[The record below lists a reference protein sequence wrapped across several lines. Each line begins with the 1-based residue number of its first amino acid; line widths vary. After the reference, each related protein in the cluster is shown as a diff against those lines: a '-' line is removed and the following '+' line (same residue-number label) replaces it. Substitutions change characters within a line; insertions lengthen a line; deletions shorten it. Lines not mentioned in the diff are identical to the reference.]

1 MLEISARG
9 WLKKR
14 KWVFLSEG
22 KQNPEISKSRKIK
35 FCENLPSNI
44 IWFLFFLYQHFL
56 SLRFFFGFIAIVD
69 VSLAQLPMAML
80 LWNWNLK
87 LDFTL
92 FLIYA
97 FVCSPFSVCSFL
109 IQIFLPFTCSS
120 LCDVLLLKISF
131 AEHGLCSYVSF

>member
-1 MLEISARG
+1 M
-9 WLKKR
+9 
-14 KWVFLSEG
+14 
-22 KQNPEISKSRKIK
+22 
-35 FCENLPSNI
+35 
-44 IWFLFFLYQHFL
+44 YQHFL

-97 FVCSPFSVCSFL
+97 FVCNPFSTCFL

-120 LCDVLLLKISF
+120 LCDALLLEISF
-131 AEHGLCSYVSF
+131 AEHGLCCHVFFLENRHDGTFCLIYPGLGRCFSHTYHVFRKIVQSSCIMYIFQEMF